1 MMSSSA
7 ACTIFS
13 DLLSNADVASSSSK
27 IAGFLMSAR
36 AIAMRCFCPPDNLLP
51 PWPTCVEYPSLR
63 SCVMNSCALAMLAAF
78 SISSFVA
85 SPESLP

>member
-1 MMSSSA
+1 MRSDSLSS
-7 ACTIFS
+7 
-13 DLLSNADVASSSSK
+13 ADVASSSSK

-36 AIAMRCFCPPDNLLP
+36 AIAMRCFCPPDSLLP

-63 SCVMNSCALAMLAAF
+63 SALMNSCALAMRAAS

-85 SPESLP
+85 SPESFP